1 MVLTGSLAVDLGGGK
16 RNCIS
21 GVAGIINGCGILGAV
36 LQGGLVAFTYYI
48 AGQTGTAGTGTL
60 YLYPNSTNQ
69 FVDAEVVVSNL
80 ATLIRISGSSNQK
93 PVMV

>member
-48 AGQTGTAGTGTL
+48 AGQTGTAL
-60 YLYPNSTNQ
+60 LMSILAILPI
-69 FVDAEVVVSNL
+69 FV
-80 ATLIRISGSSNQK
+80 ISRAAKLDRRAKTSVLGSRGLRAR
-93 PVMV
+93 